1 MCGIAGFYQPDKDYQ
16 LTRDY
21 SCSILSRMSRVLRHR
36 GPDSSGIWL
45 GKEGGLAHARLAI
58 IDLIG
63 GGQPMIKRLGGQPV
77 VMVYNGELYN
87 TEELQKELIALGCRF
102 ETSSDT
108 EVLLNGYLE
117 FGPEFVRR
125 LNGIFAF
132 AVLDTRKHQ
141 LMLCRDRAGVKPLFY
156 TQQGGEWIFASELKG
171 IFAHPDV
178 TPRLK
183 KEGLQEIF
191 SLGPARI
198 PGSGVFAGMKEVLPG
213 HYLILNAHG
222 VKDTCYWK
230 LESHPH
236 EDSPEETVE
245 KTAFLLQDA
254 IRRQMVS
261 DVPICT
267 FLSGGIDSSVVSA
280 VCAREL
286 EKKGKQLHTFSF
298 DFSGNDTFFQA
309 NAFQPSRDRPYVE
322 KMVEFLGSCH
332 HYLECS
338 TVTQADRLYDSVLAH
353 DLPPMA
359 DVDSSMLQFCSM
371 VKEVCKVT
379 LTGECAD
386 EIFGGYP
393 WFHKEEFFT
402 ADTFPWSIHPKARQV
417 LLKDEVLAE
426 WKMEEFIR
434 EAYEKSLAETPYLEG
449 ESKVEARRREIAY
462 LNLRWFMQ
470 TLLNRMDRTSMY
482 SGLEARVP
490 FADHRIIEYVW
501 NVPWE
506 QKTAGGV
513 AKYLLRQASRGLV
526 PEEVLFRKKSPYPKT
541 YDTGYEALLAGRVKE
556 MMEDSHAPM
565 MKYLDKKKVE
575 AFIHAPSDY
584 GKPWYGQLMAAPQ
597 MMAYV
602 LQVNFWMEKYHVG

>member
-16 LTRDY
+16 ETRDY
-21 SCSILSRMSRVLRHR
+21 ACRILSKMSRVLGHR

-45 GKEGGLAHARLAI
+45 GREGGLAHARLAI

-63 GGQPMIKRLGGQPV
+63 GGQPMIKRIGEQPV
-77 VMVYNGELYN
+77 AMVYNGELYN
-87 TEELQKELIALGCRF
+87 TEEMRKKLLLLGHHF

-108 EVLLNGYLE
+108 EVLLNAYLE
-117 FGPEFVRR
+117 FGPDFVKDI
-125 LNGIFAF
+125 NGIFAF
-132 AVLDTRKHQ
+132 AVLDSREKK

-156 TQQGGEWIFASELKG
+156 TRQGEKLIFASELKG
-171 IFAHPDV
+171 IFAHPGAV
-178 TPRLK
+178 PRLE

-191 SLGPARI
+191 SIGPARI

-213 HYLILNAHG
+213 HYLIADASGLRD
-222 VKDTCYWK
+222 VVYWK
-230 LESHPH
+230 LESRPH
-236 EDSPEETVE
+236 EDNLEETIE
-245 KTAFLLQDA
+245 KTSFFVQDA

-280 VCAREL
+280 VCAAEL
-286 EKKGKQLHTFSF
+286 KKKGKQLHTFSF
-298 DFSGNDTFFQA
+298 DFTGNDRYFQA
-309 NAFQPSRDRPYVE
+309 NDFQPSRDRPYVE
-322 KMVEFLGSCH
+322 KMVKFLGSCH

-338 TVTQADRLYDSVLAH
+338 STVQADRLYDSVLAH
-353 DLPPMA
+353 DLPAMA

-371 VKEVCKVT
+371 VKETCKVT

-402 ADTFPWSIHPKARQV
+402 ADTFPWSIHPQARQV
-417 LLKDEVLAE
+417 LLKDDVLE
-426 WKMEEFIR
+426 ELDMEEFIR
-434 EAYEKSLAETPYLEG
+434 KTYEDSIARTPRLYG
-449 ESKVEARRREIAY
+449 ENKTEARRREISW
-462 LNLRWFMQ
+462 LNLNWFMQ

-506 QKTAGGV
+506 FKTAGGV
-513 AKYLLRQASRGLV
+513 AKSLLRQASRGLV
-526 PEEVLFRKKSPYPKT
+526 PEEILFRKKSPYPKT
-541 YDTGYEALLAGRVKE
+541 YDRGYEALLAERVRE
-556 MMEDSHAPM
+556 MAAEKDSPVM
-565 MKYLDKKKVE
+565 NYLDKKKLE
-575 AFIHAPSDY
+575 AFLQAPSDY
-584 GKPWYGQLMAAPQ
+584 GKPWYGQLMAGPQ
-597 MMAYV
+597 MLAYI
-602 LQVNFWMEKYHVG
+602 LQINFWMKTYGVG

>member
-21 SCSILSRMSRVLRHR
+21 ACSILSRMSRVLRHR

-108 EVLLNGYLE
+108 EVLLNSYLE

-171 IFAHPDV
+171 IFAHPGV

-230 LESHPH
+230 LESRPH

-280 VCAREL
+280 VCAKEL

-322 KMVEFLGSCH
+322 KMVDFLGSCH

-449 ESKVEARRREIAY
+449 ESKAETRRREIAY

-556 MMEDSHAPM
+556 MTEDSRAPV